1 MYIYIY
7 IWYRYYSYVKLKVE
21 KLPWRKE
28 QCKNVVVRV
37 SVSSNSL
44 CNFTLCGF
52 LFAEGT
58 HYIDASFLLAAPV
71 QEQIGAP
78 YTLSAPTNPS
88 LPQPWRRNFQEF
100 VAKSSS
106 LYFLLQ
112 SHVNSDCRAEATN
125 VFSFRFNPNLHSYIE
140 RLMSKSS
147 QSVWKM
153 YQAEHSGIQFS
164 LSPPHLLSQPMIG
177 IHVTKPQGEGC
188 WVGPQTHTQKMNDI
202 SQKKRAH

>member
-28 QCKNVVVRV
+28 QCKNIVVRV
-37 SVSSNSL
+37 SVSSNPH
-44 CNFTLCGF
+44 CNFTRCGF

-71 QEQIGAP
+71 QEQIGAT

-106 LYFLLQ
+106 CKIILP
-112 SHVNSDCRAEATN
+112 A
-125 VFSFRFNPNLHSYIE
+125 P
-140 RLMSKSS
+140 
-147 QSVWKM
+147 
-153 YQAEHSGIQFS
+153 
-164 LSPPHLLSQPMIG
+164 
-177 IHVTKPQGEGC
+177 
-188 WVGPQTHTQKMNDI
+188 I
-202 SQKKRAH
+202 SCEF